1 MGWQQSQDSRQ
12 RTRVNTNNGYLFLA
26 QSTDSQRRSTSLM
39 RTLYYELCAVID
51 LSFLKEKDL
60 QLTVCRCS
68 QRYSTPN
75 RMIFRRQFQ
84 TSLASKE
91 LWSERTV
98 FIKLGL
104 DERFLSPSWM
114 WSAK

>member
-1 MGWQQSQDSRQ
+1 
-12 RTRVNTNNGYLFLA
+12 
-26 QSTDSQRRSTSLM
+26 M

-51 LSFLKEKDL
+51 LSFVKEKDR

-68 QRYSTPN
+68 QRCSTPN

-98 FIKLGL
+98 FIKLCL